1 MDRTAEEH
9 ETKIKSLGLK
19 LAAAL
24 EYYASYILETD
35 GDEDMADAFNQ
46 NADVVRA
53 GIDGM
58 FPAQDCW
65 TDNVVPLRA
74 VANVKPTPPDRP
86 RCRG

>member
-1 MDRTAEEH
+1 MDRTADEH
-9 ETKIKSLGLK
+9 EERIKSLGLK

-24 EYYASYILETD
+24 EYYASYILETG
-35 GDEDMADAFNQ
+35 GDEDMADAFNA
-46 NADVVRA
+46 NADVVRQ
-53 GIDGM
+53 GLDGM

-74 VANVKPTPPDRP
+74 CAKADPLAPDRP